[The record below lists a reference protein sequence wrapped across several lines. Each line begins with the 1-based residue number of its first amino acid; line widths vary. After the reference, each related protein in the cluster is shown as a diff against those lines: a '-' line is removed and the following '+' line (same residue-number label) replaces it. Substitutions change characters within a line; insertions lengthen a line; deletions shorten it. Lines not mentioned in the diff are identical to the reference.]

1 MSKNPHEGSTLQ
13 SFFEELGEWEDVE
26 ALAQKKI
33 IAETLRREMVRQ
45 HVTKSELAKRMETS
59 RSQLDAILNGDDPGL
74 TLVSLSRA
82 SFALGLRPENQLHV
96 TGGSSTRGP
105 PNEVP
110 RCAGSSSPDSAVHA
124 VGSVGGLDL
133 RDARGR

>member
-1 MSKNPHEGSTLQ
+1 MSRNPHEGSTLQ

-26 ALAQKKI
+26 ALAQKQI

-45 HVTKSELAKRMETS
+45 HVTKSELAKRMGTS

-82 SFALGLRPENQLHV
+82 SFALGLRPEIRFR
-96 TGGSSTRGP
+96 SR
-105 PNEVP
+105 EVP
-110 RCAGSSSPDSAVHA
+110 RTVAARTRGTTATRRTGTGRAQSSRASSSPR
-124 VGSVGGLDL
+124 
-133 RDARGR
+133 RD

>member
-33 IAETLRREMVRQ
+33 IAETLRREMVKQ

-82 SFALGLRPENQLHV
+82 SFALGLRPEISFTSREAARPV
-96 TGGSSTRGP
+96 APRKKSRAVRAPRRPTP
-105 PNEVP
+105 PSA
-110 RCAGSSSPDSAVHA
+110 RSGRSAG
-124 VGSVGGLDL
+124 
-133 RDARGR
+133 

>member
-82 SFALGLRPENQLHV
+82 SFALGLRPEISFTSREAARPV
-96 TGGSSTRGP
+96 ARRTKSRAVRAPRRPTPPSTRSG
-105 PNEVP
+105 
-110 RCAGSSSPDSAVHA
+110 RSAG
-124 VGSVGGLDL
+124 
-133 RDARGR
+133 